1 MKIYECE
8 QGSAEWYAHR
18 FGVATA
24 SEFSKIVTPTGKL
37 SSQASDYAYRM
48 IAEELIQRPMID
60 ISHLPAISHGKEYEQ
75 EAASAYEFD
84 MGEKT
89 VKVGIIKND
98 AGTVAASPDRLV
110 GASGLLEIKCP
121 EPQTMVKYFFADGVP
136 KDYWPQVQGQLWV
149 AEREWC
155 DWFAYS
161 REMPPVRIRT
171 NRDEAYIATLSE
183 AVLAFADMKASL
195 LERIKA
201 TGFFDTLIQNPQ
213 ARELPTSNIFQ

>member
-1 MKIYECE
+1 MKIIDCE

-18 FGVATA
+18 FGIPTA

-37 SSQASDYAYRM
+37 SAQAQDYAYRM
-48 IAEELIQRPMID
+48 IAEELMQRPMVD
-60 ISHLPAISHGKEYEQ
+60 ISHIPAIAHGKDFEQ
-75 EAASAYEFD
+75 EAASFYEFEQ
-84 MGEKT
+84 GEKT

-98 AGTVAASPDRLV
+98 AETVAASPDRLV
-110 GASGLLEIKCP
+110 GSSGLLEIKCP
-121 EPQTMVKYFFADGVP
+121 EPQTMVKYFFADGIP
-136 KDYWPQVQGQLWV
+136 KDYWPQVQGQLWI

-171 NRDEAYIATLSE
+171 NRDEAYIAILSE
-183 AVLAFADMKASL
+183 SVLAFADMKAGL

-201 TGFFDTLIQNPQ
+201 SGFFDTQITNPQ
-213 ARELPTSNIFQ
+213 AREIPTSNFLQ

>member
-1 MKIYECE
+1 MKIYYCE
-8 QGSAEWYAHR
+8 QGSAEWFAHK
-18 FGVATA
+18 FGIPTA
-24 SEFSKIVTPTGKL
+24 SEFSKVVTPMGKL
-37 SSQASDYAYRM
+37 SEQASDYAYRI
-48 IAEELIQRPMID
+48 IAEELIQRSVVD

-84 MGEKT
+84 TGEKT

-98 AGTVAASPDRLV
+98 AETVGASPDRLV

-121 EPQTMVKYFFADGVP
+121 EPQTMVKYFFAERIP
-136 KDYWPQVQGQLWV
+136 RDYWPQVQGQLWI

-161 REMPPVRIRT
+161 REMPPVHIRT

-183 AVLAFADMKASL
+183 AVLAFADMKANL

-213 ARELPTSNIFQ
+213 ARELPTANHLQ